1 MLTLFHAPQSRSGR
15 ILWLLEEIGAPYEIE
30 YVGIFRALSGTGAPD
45 PANPHP
51 DGKVP
56 ALLHDGALVT
66 ESAAI
71 ALYLTDLFPKA
82 GLGAPVGSPERAAY
96 LTWLAWTAGEMEPAY
111 WSRIKGE
118 TDADPVARARYDAA
132 NARILAALEHGP
144 YLMGHRF
151 TAVDVMV
158 GSAMLW
164 GREFGPHSAALD
176 SWLARISERPGNLLA
191 AARDGTPPP
200 LAEVA

>member
-15 ILWLLEEIGAPYEIE
+15 IVWLLEEIGAPYDIE
-30 YVGIFRALSGTGAPD
+30 YVDIFRAMTGTGKPD

-56 ALLHDGALVT
+56 ALLHDGGLVT
-66 ESAAI
+66 ESAAV

-82 GLGAPVGSPERAAY
+82 NLGAPVGSPERAAY

-111 WSRIKGE
+111 WARIKGE
-118 TDADPVARARYDAA
+118 TESDPLLKARYDAA
-132 NARILAALEHGP
+132 NARILGALEHGP

-158 GSAMLW
+158 GSALAW
-164 GREFGPHSAALD
+164 GREFAPDSPLLD
-176 SWLARISERPGNLLA
+176 AYLARISGRPGNLLA
-191 AARDGTPPP
+191 MAKDAPPQP